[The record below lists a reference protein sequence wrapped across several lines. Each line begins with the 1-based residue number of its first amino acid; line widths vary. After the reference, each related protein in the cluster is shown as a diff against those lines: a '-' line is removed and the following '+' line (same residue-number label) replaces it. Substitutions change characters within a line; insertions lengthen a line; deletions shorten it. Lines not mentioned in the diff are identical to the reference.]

1 MRSAYAALKH
11 NAKRRHKQFT
21 ISFECFKQFCF
32 ETNYMAGKGRTKKSY
47 SVDRIKEELGYVE
60 GNLQVLT
67 VSDNSRK
74 RHKVLNYDWES
85 GQAIVVDS
93 NFTPPPVSDDN
104 PF

>member
-1 MRSAYAALKH
+1 
-11 NAKRRHKQFT
+11 
-21 ISFECFKQFCF
+21 
-32 ETNYMAGKGRTKKSY
+32 
-47 SVDRIKEELGYVE
+47 VE

-93 NFTPPPVSDDN
+93 NFTPPPVSDDK